1 MYWTH
6 NTKNENVFYFYYKIE
21 NHYNVSTAFGLRINK
36 FKDIFN
42 AIPYNIME
50 EAENTNETLIA
61 NERFFRIGYKSIVST
76 FILF

>member
-1 MYWTH
+1 MHWTH

-21 NHYNVSTAFGLRINK
+21 NHYNVSTAFGSRINK

-42 AIPYNIME
+42 AMPYNGRSR
-50 EAENTNETLIA
+50 TPTKTLIA
-61 NERFFRIGYKSIVST
+61 NEKFFRIGYKSIVST